1 MEGEGD
7 DERASLVVLNASGLK
22 MRGSGFYLA
31 RGQKEDD
38 MIGMSFVSF
47 LILLIISVVVSA
59 VLHFVLKMYIVE
71 GWRSYISKVC
81 IGWVGAWIGS
91 PVLGYWWFH
100 YEQVYIIPAILSCF
114 AILIVAV
121 DVVKTCSTLCKKEG

>member
-1 MEGEGD
+1 
-7 DERASLVVLNASGLK
+7 
-22 MRGSGFYLA
+22 
-31 RGQKEDD
+31 
-38 MIGMSFVSF
+38 MIGMDFISF

-59 VLHFVLKMYIVE
+59 VVHFVFKMCVVE

-91 PVLGYWWFH
+91 PVLGYWWFG
-100 YEQVYIIPAILSCF
+100 YGQVYIIPAILSCF

-121 DVVKTCSTLCKKEG
+121 DMVKTCSTAFKKE

>member
-1 MEGEGD
+1 
-7 DERASLVVLNASGLK
+7 
-22 MRGSGFYLA
+22 
-31 RGQKEDD
+31 

-59 VLHFVLKMYIVE
+59 VLHFVLKMYIVS

-91 PVLGYWWFH
+91 PVLGYWWFG

>member
-1 MEGEGD
+1 
-7 DERASLVVLNASGLK
+7 
-22 MRGSGFYLA
+22 
-31 RGQKEDD
+31 
-38 MIGMSFVSF
+38 MIGIDFVSF

-59 VLHFVLKMYIVE
+59 VLHFVFKMYIVA

-91 PVLGYWWFH
+91 PVLGYWWFG